1 MQDLRRWQSLLQHC
15 KDTLQISFELEDSIR
30 LQLQLVQAL
39 ESEFTSMKIT
49 NLRLRQEETSL
60 INQKEELV

>member
-1 MQDLRRWQSLLQHC
+1 MQDLKKWQSLLQHC
-15 KDTLQISFELEDSIR
+15 KDTLQASFELEDSIR

-39 ESEFTSMKIT
+39 ELEYTSMRIT

-60 INQKEELV
+60 IDPKRELA